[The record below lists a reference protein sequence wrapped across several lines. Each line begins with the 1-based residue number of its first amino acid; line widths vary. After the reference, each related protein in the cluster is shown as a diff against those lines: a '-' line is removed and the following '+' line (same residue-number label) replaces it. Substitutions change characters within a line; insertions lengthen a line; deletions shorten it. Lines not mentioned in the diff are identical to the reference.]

1 VTVILGPF
9 LENDLLHLAAYF
21 AVDFLSLS
29 NERFARQPMQTGTA
43 K

>member
-9 LENDLLHLAAYF
+9 LENDLLHPATYV

-29 NERFARQPMQTGTA
+29 NEQSRQP

>member
-9 LENDLLHLAAYF
+9 LENDLLHLATYV

-29 NERFARQPMQTGTA
+29 NEQSRQP